1 MWLFQLPS
9 RRHALGRSPPDARR
23 KSFALFQLHRSPGH
37 APQLHYDRVLQILTQ
52 RSASP
57 VSPGTLKKYR
67 DGTHRIISPAETL
80 ESVRRFLPAIGITRV
95 ADITGLDVI
104 GIPVVTVCRP
114 NSRSVAVSLGKGLD
128 LAAAQASGVMEA
140 TEAFMAE
147 RITQP
152 LVLASVNDL
161 RSTHRLVDVD
171 LLPRPAD
178 SIYHPDLPILWIEGR
193 ELFSGTSR
201 WVPYEMVHTAY
212 TLPTPNGTGCFIASS
227 NGLASGNHL
236 LEAISHAICE
246 TVERD
251 AATLHSV
258 RAPEETALRRID
270 PQTVDDP
277 GCREAL
283 DRLDRAGMST
293 EIWDMTTD
301 IGIPAFTCLIAEAG
315 SGRHPVR
322 MIGRAEGM
330 GCHPD
335 RNVALLRALTEAA
348 QSRLASISGGRDE
361 TAPWEPE
368 PEPEPEASHGPD
380 SGLGVGPA
388 RSFTAVPAFES
399 RSLDEDV
406 SWELSG
412 LRTAGIREAVVVD
425 LTREEFGI
433 PVVRV
438 IVPGLEGPTTTVS
451 SCRLGARAMNLA
463 ASGGSA

>member
-1 MWLFQLPS
+1 M
-9 RRHALGRSPPDARR
+9 
-23 KSFALFQLHRSPGH
+23 
-37 APQLHYDRVLQILTQ
+37 
-52 RSASP
+52 
-57 VSPGTLKKYR
+57 
-67 DGTHRIISPAETL
+67 
-80 ESVRRFLPAIGITRV
+80 ES
-95 ADITGLDVI
+95 
-104 GIPVVTVCRP
+104 
-114 NSRSVAVSLGKGLD
+114 
-128 LAAAQASGVMEA
+128 

-147 RITQP
+147 RIAQP

-161 RSTHRLVDVD
+161 RSTHLLVDVD
-171 LLPRPAD
+171 LLPRTAD
-178 SIYHPDLPILWIEGR
+178 SLYHPDLPILWIEGQ
-193 ELFSGTSR
+193 ELFSGTPR

-212 TLPTPNGTGCFIASS
+212 TLPAPNGTGCFIATS

-251 AATLHSV
+251 AATLLSV

-283 DRLDRAGMST
+283 DRLDRAGMSV

-301 IGIPAFTCLIAEAG
+301 VGIPAFTCLIAEATG
-315 SGRHPVR
+315 GRNPAP
-322 MIGRAEGM
+322 MTGGAEGM

-335 RNVALLRALTEAA
+335 RNVALLRALTESA

-361 TAPWEPE
+361 TARWEPERGPE
-368 PEPEPEASHGPD
+368 PEPGPPD
-380 SGLGVGPA
+380 ADLNRGPA
-388 RSFTAVPAFES
+388 RAFTAAPAFES

-412 LRTAGIREAVVVD
+412 LRTAGISEVVVVD

-438 IVPGLEGPTTTVS
+438 IIPGLEGPTTTVR
-451 SCRLGARAMNLA
+451 SCRLGSRAMNLI
-463 ASGGSA
+463 ASRGSA